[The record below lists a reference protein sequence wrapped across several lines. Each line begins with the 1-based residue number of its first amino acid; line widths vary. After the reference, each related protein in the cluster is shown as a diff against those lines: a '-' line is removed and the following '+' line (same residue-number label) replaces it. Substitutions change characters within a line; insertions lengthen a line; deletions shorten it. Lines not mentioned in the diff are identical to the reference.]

1 MFVLRSMEL
10 LVFCPS
16 NTLLEV
22 NIELLVFLCSIMSS
36 HAEHNSHVCGSMSD
50 WVVFITGS
58 PSA

>member
-22 NIELLVFLCSIMSS
+22 NIELLVFLCLIMSS
-36 HAEHNSHVCGSMSD
+36 HTEHNSHVCGSMSD
-50 WVVFITGS
+50 
-58 PSA
+58 